1 MNWNELTR
9 CDPEELFHLPRTFTE
24 QFPPVHCDSLLTV
37 GMAAHG
43 NITTT
48 LFALRA
54 LLASMN
60 GSFELILV
68 DDASPDETGTLFEL
82 LPNVHGNT
90 KVFRFTKNV
99 EYSGSLNTILSH
111 ASGEQII
118 FISNDIFVTPAYIR
132 QLLAV
137 VKRKPA
143 AGIVRGCANFVDNG
157 LLTHSVKDCGDLSN
171 FDALF
176 SYSVNRAKE
185 FADQTL
191 DDPFL
196 TGDAFLISRQVL
208 NAIGYLDS
216 RFYGYFVDHD
226 LGVRAR
232 QAGFNPQLALGAFA
246 WHQHGAN
253 MDYLDQRAR
262 EEKLRSRWARVNEN
276 WARFKGKYQLPVAMA
291 YQGMRRIPWDGL
303 SALPLGEKILPCNH
317 ADFCLPQPGTD
328 AWCSYRAVTLA
339 NQARKL
345 MHAASLDAAENL
357 CKTALDLSKD
367 CPAALT
373 VLGSVQVYQGRVEAG
388 IRTFRRTIRLDPG
401 NIKAH
406 SNLLLSMNYA
416 QDCSQEVLFRESR
429 RWDELHGAFAAPV
442 ESTPSSRSRIRIG
455 YISPDFRRHSVGYF
469 LMPLLEKHDHTKFEI
484 FCFSDVGAPDDVT
497 RQMMALA
504 DGWRDISGLGNDEV
518 ETVIREVAPDI
529 LVDLAGHTGQVI
541 RLPLF
546 ARRLAPVQVSWLGYP
561 NTTGLQ
567 SMDYRLTDEVA
578 DPIERPSDR
587 FCTEKLIRLA
597 DGFICYRPPGEA
609 PAVAPLPA
617 LTNGYITFGCFN
629 MLPKIQDVMI
639 SAWCD
644 ILHKTP
650 NSRLILKNHYLRDI
664 PTAQRLSRKF
674 AHYGI
679 KNDQLLLLSS
689 DPDTASHLAHYN
701 QVDIALDTFPYNGTT
716 TTCEALWMGVPVITR
731 YGDSHASR
739 VGTSIC
745 AMLGHEE
752 FSAETNDDYR
762 DISCRLAT
770 DIGFLDT
777 IRKTLRKKMLQS
789 TLCDEL
795 SFVRRIEAFFVK
807 AVQPKIDSQS

>member
-1 MNWNELTR
+1 MNWDELTR
-9 CDPEELFHLPRTFTE
+9 CDPDELFSLSRTFTE
-24 QFPPVHCDSLLTV
+24 QFPPVQCDRMLTV

-54 LLASMN
+54 LFASMS
-60 GSFELILV
+60 GTFELILV

-82 LPNVHGNT
+82 VTDIHANT
-90 KVFRFTKNV
+90 KVFRFTDNV

-137 VKRKPA
+137 ADRNPV

-176 SYSVNRAKE
+176 SYSANRAKG

-196 TGDAFLISRQVL
+196 TGDAFLVSRQVL
-208 NAIGYLDS
+208 DAIGYLDP

-226 LGVRAR
+226 MGVRAR

-262 EEKLRSRWARVNEN
+262 EEKLHNRWARVNEN
-276 WARFKGKYQLPVAMA
+276 WARFKEKYNLPVSMA
-291 YQGMRRIPWDGL
+291 YQGVRRIPWDGL
-303 SALPLGEKILPCNH
+303 SARPLGEKILPCNH

-328 AWCSYRAVTLA
+328 AWYSYRAATLTS
-339 NQARKL
+339 QARKL
-345 MHAASLDAAENL
+345 MQTAQLDDAEKL
-357 CKTALDLSKD
+357 CKTALDLSPE
-367 CPAALT
+367 CVAALT
-373 VLGSVQVYQGRVEAG
+373 VLGSVQVYQGRVKSG
-388 IRTFRRTIRLDPG
+388 LRSFRRAIRLDPG

-406 SNLLLSMNYA
+406 SNLLLSMNYT
-416 QDCSQEVLFRESR
+416 QDCSQEALFKESR
-429 RWDELHGAFAAPV
+429 RWDELHCAFVAKAAAVSP
-442 ESTPSSRSRIRIG
+442 SRSRIRIG

-469 LMPLLEKHDHTKFEI
+469 YMPLLENHNRNKFEI
-484 FCFSDVGAPDDVT
+484 FCFSDCRSHDEVT
-497 RQMMALA
+497 RRMILLA

-518 ETVIREVAPDI
+518 EAVIREVAPDI
-529 LVDLAGHTGQVI
+529 LVDLAGHTGSVI

-546 ARRLAPVQVSWLGYP
+546 ARRLAPVQVSWVGYP
-561 NTTGLQ
+561 NTTGMQ
-567 SMDYRLTDEVA
+567 SMDYRLTDAVA
-578 DPIERPSDR
+578 DPFYGVSDR
-587 FCTEKLIRLA
+587 FCAEKLIRLA
-597 DGFICYRPPGEA
+597 EGFLCYRPAEES
-609 PAVAPLPA
+609 PAVASLPA
-617 LTNGYITFGCFN
+617 HTNGYITFGCFN
-629 MLPKIQDVMI
+629 MLPKIQDDTIAV
-639 SAWCD
+639 WCAL
-644 ILHKTP
+644 LHSTP
-650 NSRLILKNHYLRDI
+650 NSRLILKNHYLRDNR
-664 PTAQRLSRKF
+664 TARRMVCKF
-674 AHYGI
+674 AQYGI
-679 KNDQLLLLSS
+679 KSDQLILLPS

-731 YGDSHASR
+731 YGDCHASR
-739 VGTSIC
+739 VGLSILT
-745 AMLGHEE
+745 MLGHTE
-752 FSAETNDDYR
+752 FAAETNHDYCAA
-762 DISCRLAT
+762 ISRLT
-770 DIGFLDT
+770 SDPDLLQS
-777 IRKTLRKKMLQS
+777 IRQTLRAEMMRSK
-789 TLCDEL
+789 LCDGK
-795 SFVRRIEAFFVK
+795 SFARTMEAFFVK
-807 AVQPKIDSQS
+807 AVTDALPS